1 MSSVT
6 ARRAKAISL
15 IKAGLI
21 HSQSDL
27 VKHLKKAG
35 FPVTQA
41 TASRDLEEIGAV
53 RGRNA
58 AGDSVYRISDTDDE
72 SISDWYA
79 SSVAKA
85 KNEEHVDKEWKVFFR
100 GNEILS
106 KKPKDIDRW
115 IFWSLTKQFVQQ
127 FTIKVPTD
135 ILGSLINSFHNF
147 LSYKQYELNGRT
159 PNSPWFNKEQFL
171 NDFNKSVESTRERYH
186 WSTKVFKDEATG
198 YWISPD
204 VNADPNLPQDYV
216 LKFMKTTLNYNWNV
230 YYKTGVVSE
239 LVDLGKLSD
248 ENIEKYRQL
257 LLNILESIQPDDIQI
272 KKNDPIFNKTIKYHV
287 TLHKG
292 KTPDEYD
299 YLSWYDEM
307 TSEQKQKVLSKL
319 KEEGYT
325 SEKFVMVTPADD
337 DNIEAIKPRFFETVT
352 QAKQYI
358 QKQSYKAML
367 SGEGYIG
374 SLKIVKTGFNMKK
387 DLNDTVQNFYTKLCG
402 LFGSDKNA
410 SMFLLRA
417 GIDGIR
423 YPNNSVSGGKTTGF
437 NYVVFDENSVHIDKK
452 EDRELK

>member
-1 MSSVT
+1 MKILITENQLKGVI
-6 ARRAKAISL
+6 KEMAISTFHGTPHDFD
-15 IKAGLI
+15 KFTTTKVGTGESTQWFGWGLY
-21 HSQSDL
+21 
-27 VKHLKKAG
+27 
-35 FPVTQA
+35 F
-41 TASRDLEEIGAV
+41 
-53 RGRNA
+53 
-58 AGDSVYRISDTDDE
+58 TDDE
-72 SISDWYA
+72 AISDWYA

-85 KNEEHVDKEWKVFFR
+85 RNEEHVDKEWKVFFR

-171 NDFNKSVESTRERYH
+171 NDFNKSVESTRERYY

-230 YYKTGVVSE
+230 YYKTGVHSE

-272 KKNDPIFNKTIKYHV
+272 KKNDPIFSKTIKYHV

-299 YLSWYDEM
+299 YLNWYDEM
-307 TSEQKQKVLSKL
+307 TPEQKQKVLSKL

-325 SEKFVMVTPADD
+325 SEKFVMVVPEDE
-337 DNIEAIKPRFFETVT
+337 DNIEAIKPRFFSNVNE
-352 QAKQYI
+352 AKRYI
-358 QKQSYKAML
+358 QKQAMKVSL
-367 SGEGYIG
+367 SGEGYLG

-387 DLNDTVQNFYTKLCG
+387 DLNGTVQDFYTKLCG
-402 LFGSDKNA
+402 LVGSDKSA

-417 GIDGIR
+417 GIDGIK

-437 NYVVFDENSVHIDKK
+437 NYVVFDENSVHIDRK
-452 EDRELK
+452 EDRELKN

>member
-1 MSSVT
+1 MRILVT
-6 ARRAKAISL
+6 ENQLRVIKEMAISTFHGTPHDFD
-15 IKAGLI
+15 KFTTTKVGTGESTQWFGWGLY
-21 HSQSDL
+21 
-27 VKHLKKAG
+27 
-35 FPVTQA
+35 F
-41 TASRDLEEIGAV
+41 
-53 RGRNA
+53 
-58 AGDSVYRISDTDDE
+58 TDDE
-72 SISDWYA
+72 AISDWYA

-85 KNEEHVDKEWKVFFR
+85 RNEEHVDKEWKVFFR
-100 GNEILS
+100 GNEILN

-115 IFWSLTKQFVQQ
+115 IFWTLTKQFEQQ

-135 ILGSLINSFHNF
+135 ILGSLSNSFHNF
-147 LSYKQYELNGRT
+147 LSYKQSELNGRT

-171 NDFNKSVESTRERYH
+171 NDFNKSVESTRERYY

-198 YWISPD
+198 YWIAPEK
-204 VNADPNLPQDYV
+204 NPDPNLSPEYV

-230 YYKTGVVSE
+230 YYKTGVQSE

-248 ENIEKYRQL
+248 KNIEKYRQL

-272 KKNDPIFNKTIKYHV
+272 KKNDPIFSKTIKYHV

-307 TSEQKQKVLSKL
+307 TPEQKQKVLSKL

-358 QKQSYKAML
+358 QKQSYKVML

-387 DLNDTVQNFYTKLCG
+387 DLNGTVQDFYTKLCG
-402 LFGSDKNA
+402 LIGSDKSA

-417 GIDGIR
+417 GIDGIK
-423 YPNNSVSGGKTTGF
+423 YPNNTVSGGKTTGF
-437 NYVVFDENSVHIDKK
+437 NYVVFDENSVHIDRK
-452 EDRELK
+452 EDRELKN